1 MPQELVGSHAVR
13 DLLPPA
19 NQRTQLAQAMSQ
31 ERQAENLSRRV
42 PLARSTPPC
51 RCGRFDGTTYG
62 AMPDSWQAG
71 SKSPWNSAIHRRS
84 GGPHRKRATRPQ
96 RVQEVRRAGAGH
108 AAVGL
113 PHARARGRIP
123 SREVI
128 DRVPVSPH
136 GARRPQGCRHSP
148 PAAGH
153 RTHRHPPPSLQ
164 PTQDPAHRAVR
175 DGLSFPAQQPP
186 ATHCPRPERSPAD
199 LARPRHGTCPA
210 AAVASAAAGSPRRED
225 RAPRADAPSAPGSA
239 AGGPLPDHHRSCRP
253 SGQTAPCDL
262 ESQKTSFRGFRSR
275 SFFNSRTG
283 APFLLP
289 STSQLCL
296 SLISNADPLMK
307 RRPVHANRGTGV
319 AGPSDGRRGHARAA
333 RRSSRDEGKCPGFL

>member
-136 GARRPQGCRHSP
+136 GARRPQGWP
-148 PAAGH
+148 P
-153 RTHRHPPPSLQ
+153 Q
-164 PTQDPAHRAVR
+164 PARR
-175 DGLSFPAQQPP
+175 
-186 ATHCPRPERSPAD
+186 RSPDAPTSTPEPSTNPGSRPPCRPRWSILPGAAAPRYALPQAGT
-199 LARPRHGTCPA
+199 LARRPRT
-210 AAVASAAAGSPRRED
+210 ASAWHMSRCRRRVCRGRVATTGRPCSSRRRSKRSRIRNRRAASGSSQILS
-225 RAPRADAPSAPGSA
+225 AIRAD
-239 AGGPLPDHHRSCRP
+239 
-253 SGQTAPCDL
+253 
-262 ESQKTSFRGFRSR
+262 
-275 SFFNSRTG
+275 RT
-283 APFLLP
+283 
-289 STSQLCL
+289 
-296 SLISNADPLMK
+296 M
-307 RRPVHANRGTGV
+307 
-319 AGPSDGRRGHARAA
+319 
-333 RRSSRDEGKCPGFL
+333 